1 MTQLTKLSKNVK
13 GRLAILT
20 SVTMAATLFTGTGLT
35 VFAAPDTKKH
45 TISYDMD
52 GGTPQ
57 LDPVTTDVSSGD
69 AGTQLF
75 TTASLDGVTKVG
87 YTAKG
92 FTATEA
98 NKIKKMDGTS
108 IAEDGDVDKAT
119 QYIAVDNTSLKVKW
133 DINTYSITYN
143 KNGADGTEEIN
154 STDYHVNDASAPA
167 FENNTFTYTG
177 HTFVGWSTSSNV
189 TKDKFKPGNG
199 RDFVEGATLDDYKT
213 NPKNYP
219 AYAIWQA
226 NQSTIGFNKNDGG
239 ATGTAADLDYTYGTA
254 LTIPKSYFEAFT
266 KEGYEV
272 EGFAESATGAVVY
285 TPENNV
291 IPADKYPD
299 KDGQKTLY
307 AKYKA
312 DDNILVS
319 FDGNGATSGEMTP
332 QKFTAGTPQNLTK
345 NSFEKEG
352 YSFNKW
358 AVSATVEGTIEN
370 EASYTTTKA
379 ATLFATWTVNKYTVA
394 FNDNGGTTATT
405 PALSNVAYDEKI
417 TIPESAATA
426 PTGYEF
432 AGWATNKNA
441 KEPEL
446 LAGAEVS
453 KLSAVNNDTVTYY
466 AVWTAQSSNTIT
478 VTYDLNGGTGTAPE
492 SPVRGVDLPYDV
504 AGVGRIVAP
513 TNYTFVGWAT
523 TADATE
529 PEFVQGTKKITNTD
543 KSDIDLFA
551 VYQATVDFDPNDGE
565 GSMDD
570 QIFTFGVPQ
579 AIAANE
585 FEREGYEFGGWAV
598 KPTATTAD
606 YKNAEEIDN
615 VKGTTF
621 YAVWVEGDVAE
632 AVKATEAANKAAAE
646 AKTAA
651 EEANAA
657 AKNVEDDPTPA
668 NVKAAND
675 AAAVAN
681 TKAEEAD
688 AAAAKAKAAA
698 GKVSGTVKTDAEA
711 AAAEATNQ
719 ATAARTAKEAAEKAA
734 KDGQAKIDAKT
745 KAEAIADA
753 EAAADKAVKDPT
765 DANIQAAKDA
775 VKLAESKG
783 ATADDLKL
791 ANDKIAQAE
800 AAKEAADKAADDSA
814 KGTPAPVG
822 TELVDANGN
831 KTGFKV
837 TDANASAPEV
847 EYEAP
852 ADKNATKAD
861 IPETYTDLSGNVY
874 KVVGIDARAFKDT
887 KVKTVTIRKNIKRID
902 PKAFEKSKV
911 KNVKIKG
918 TKLTKKMAKSF
929 KKLKKGGKIKCSGS
943 HKKKNKEILN
953 NLSTVKNGKTK
964 VK

>member
-1 MTQLTKLSKNVK
+1 MKSNKRFWALSMV
-13 GRLAILT
+13 GALAVSNL
-20 SVTMAATLFTGTGLT
+20 SVVAAPFGGLT
-35 VFAAPDTKKH
+35 VLAANDKH
-45 TISYDMD
+45 TITYNMD

-75 TTASLDGVTKVG
+75 TTASLDDVTKVG
-87 YTAKG
+87 YTSDG
-92 FTATEA
+92 FTVTAA
-98 NKIKKMDGTS
+98 DKIKKMDGTA
-108 IAEDGDVDKAT
+108 IGAGGAVAEDT
-119 QYIAVDNTSLKVKW
+119 QYISLADATLKVEW
-133 DINTYSITYN
+133 DLNTYKITYN
-143 KNGADGTEEIN
+143 KNGADGTQEISPTEYDVEDN
-154 STDYHVNDASAPA
+154 LAPT
-167 FENNTFTYTG
+167 FEANTFTYTG
-177 HTFVGWSTSSNV
+177 HKFVGWSTSSSV
-189 TKDKFKPGNG
+189 TKAKFKNGNG
-199 RDFVEGATLDDYKT
+199 RDFNAGTTLTDFNT
-213 NPKNYP
+213 NPKDYKV
-219 AYAIWQA
+219 YAIWDA
-226 NQSTIGFNKNDGG
+226 NTTTISFNAGDGAG
-239 ATGTAADLDYTYGTA
+239 SAPALNYSYGTA
-254 LTIPKSYFEAFT
+254 LTIPESYFEAFT

-272 EGFAESATGAVVY
+272 EGFAESATGDVVY
-285 TPENNV
+285 TPENNE
-291 IPADKYPD
+291 IPADKYPEEN
-299 KDGQKTLY
+299 GTQTLY

-319 FDGNGATSGEMTP
+319 FDGNGATGGEMTS
-332 QKFTAGTPQNLTK
+332 QKFTAGTAQALTANAFTK
-345 NSFEKEG
+345 KGFTFDGWAESASGEKK
-352 YSFNKW
+352 YADKASL
-358 AVSATVEGTIEN
+358 TV
-370 EASYTTTKA
+370 TKA
-379 ATLFATWTVNKYTVA
+379 TTLYAKWKVNKYNVV
-394 FNDNGGTTATT
+394 FDDNGPSQTTASK
-405 PALSNVAYDEKI
+405 AFDYDEEFVV
-417 TIPESAATA
+417 PVSAATA

-432 AGWATNKNA
+432 TGWALTKNA
-441 KEPEL
+441 KTAVLE
-446 LAGAEVS
+446 AGAKVS
-453 KLSAVNNDTVTYY
+453 ELTEDASITYY
-466 AVWTAQSSNTIT
+466 AVWTAESSNTIT

-504 AGVGRIVAP
+504 ADVGTIVAP

-529 PEFVQGTKKITNTD
+529 PEFVHGTKKITNTD

-565 GSMDD
+565 GSMED
-570 QIFTFGVPQ
+570 QKFTYGVSQ
-579 AIAANE
+579 KIVKNT
-585 FEREGYEFGGWAV
+585 FTRENYEFGGWAV

-606 YKNAEEIDN
+606 YKDAEEIDN

-632 AVKATEAANKAAAE
+632 AIEATKGANAAADA
-646 AKTAA
+646 AKAAA
-651 EEANAA
+651 EEANIA

-675 AAAVAN
+675 AAAVAK
-681 TKAEEAD
+681 TKAEEAK
-688 AAAAKAKAAA
+688 AAAAKATAAA
-698 GKVSGTVKTDAEA
+698 DKVSGTVKTDAEA
-711 AAAEATNQ
+711 AAAEATKQ
-719 ATAARTAKEAAEKAA
+719 ATEATTAKEAAEKAA

-775 VKLAESKG
+775 VKTAESKG
-783 ATADDLKL
+783 ATPSDLKA

-800 AAKEAADKAADDSA
+800 AAKEAAEKAADGSA
-814 KGTPAPVG
+814 ANTPAPVG

-831 KTGFKV
+831 KIGFKV
-837 TDANASAPEV
+837 TNADSKNPEV

-852 ADKNATKAD
+852 ADKNATKAE

-902 PKAFEKSKV
+902 PKAFYKSKV

-929 KKLKKGGKIKCSGS
+929 KKLKKGGKITCSGS